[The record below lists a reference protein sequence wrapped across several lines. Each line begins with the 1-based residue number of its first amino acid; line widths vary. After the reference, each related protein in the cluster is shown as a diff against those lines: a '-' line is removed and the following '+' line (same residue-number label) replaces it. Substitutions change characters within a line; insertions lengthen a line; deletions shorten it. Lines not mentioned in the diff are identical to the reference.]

1 MSAEMLRWNA
11 EKKEAKYNS
20 KCILYYLKASTVH
33 TVHTVSN
40 VHTYIHIHV
49 YIQVHMP
56 FMGTLNLHSTMSCV
70 LSEELAPT
78 PLDAVQVMVAKALSL
93 VTVVALRV
101 LVTLKVASSMELVMT
116 SAAPSE
122 IRGTP
127 FMNQEMVGA
136 GTPVAVHISAP
147 EAPSEMF
154 AAGF

>member
-1 MSAEMLRWNA
+1 MQRR
-11 EKKEAKYNS
+11 KKPNITASVCYITRKPLYNTIQ
-20 KCILYYLKASTVH
+20 CQ
-33 TVHTVSN
+33 
-40 VHTYIHIHV
+40 TYIHTYTHTHV

-56 FMGTLNLHSTMSCV
+56 LKGTLNLHSTMSCV

-93 VTVVALRV
+93 VTLVALRV
-101 LVTLKVASSMELVMT
+101 LVTLKVASFMELVMT

>member
-1 MSAEMLRWNA
+1 
-11 EKKEAKYNS
+11 
-20 KCILYYLKASTVH
+20 
-33 TVHTVSN
+33 
-40 VHTYIHIHV
+40 
-49 YIQVHMP
+49 MP
-56 FMGTLNLHSTMSCV
+56 LIGTLNLHSTMSCV

-78 PLDAVQVMVAKALSL
+78 PLDAVQVIVAKALSL
-93 VTVVALRV
+93 VTLVALRV